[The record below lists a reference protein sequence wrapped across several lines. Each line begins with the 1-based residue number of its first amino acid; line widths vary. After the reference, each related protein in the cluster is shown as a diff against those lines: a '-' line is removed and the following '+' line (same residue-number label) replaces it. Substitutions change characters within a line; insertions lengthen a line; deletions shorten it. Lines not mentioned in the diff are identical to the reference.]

1 MQYSKY
7 QGHIFDAVLNTN
19 SNIAISATA
28 GSGKTTTIV
37 EAAKRLSKKYP
48 YKTILFNAFNNAIVD
63 ELKVRLGD
71 QIACSTIHSIGMR
84 SLIQHFKTNLKVNNY
99 KTFKFADS
107 VLHNHK
113 FKKNQ
118 KDVYK
123 FTLVDII
130 DLMRM
135 TLVDIEESAIDE
147 LCNRFDITI
156 TNGEIDHSIALLN
169 HLDQYNKKLNRSN
182 NFIDFTDMIY
192 IPATN
197 DSIKM
202 KQYDI
207 VFVDES
213 QDINKAQH
221 LFLDKLIKPGGRI
234 ISVGDRAQAIYGFA
248 GADVNSFEIFEKR
261 ENTIS
266 LPLSVC
272 YRCAKS
278 IVKNA
283 QQVNNQIEAFEGQI
297 EGEVRYGKVD
307 EITKNDMVICRNT
320 RPLVSLYFE
329 LLDADK
335 KSYIKGRDIET
346 GLIALYNKVKDLDKY
361 EAKAKLKDMLS
372 FIENDLAQK
381 RVKKPREHTKYLNFR
396 EKMRILEIISDKVQ
410 YMFEME
416 KQIHELFKDKVD
428 AIQLS
433 TIHKAKGREADRVFY
448 IETFNGEKLIP
459 SKYATQPW
467 EIEQENNILF
477 VALSRAKKSLI
488 YLNFVEKL

>member
-1 MQYSKY
+1 MK
-7 QGHIFDAVLNTN
+7 A
-19 SNIAISATA
+19 
-28 GSGKTTTIV
+28 
-37 EAAKRLSKKYP
+37 
-48 YKTILFNAFNNAIVD
+48 
-63 ELKVRLGD
+63 
-71 QIACSTIHSIGMR
+71 
-84 SLIQHFKTNLKVNNY
+84 LIKHFRTNLKVNTF

-107 VLHNHK
+107 VLQDYK

-123 FTLVDII
+123 FTLVDMI

-156 TNGEIDHSIALLN
+156 TNGEIDHSIALLD
-169 HLDQYNKKLNRSN
+169 HLNKYNQKLNKYN
-182 NFIDFTDMIY
+182 NDIDFTDMIY

-197 DSIKM
+197 DDIKM
-202 KQYDI
+202 QQYDI

-234 ISVGDRAQAIYGFA
+234 ISVGDRSQAIYGFA

-261 ENTIS
+261 ENTIT

-283 QQVNNQIEAFEGQI
+283 QQINNQIESYEGQI
-297 EGEVRYGKVD
+297 EGEVRYGTVE

-320 RPLVSLYFE
+320 RPLVALYFQ
-329 LLDADK
+329 LLKSDK
-335 KSYIKGRDIET
+335 KAFIKGRDIEA

-361 EAKAKLKDMLS
+361 EAKNKLKSMLS
-372 FIENDLAQK
+372 FIEDELAKK
-381 RVKKPREHTKYLNFR
+381 RIKKPREHPKYLNFR
-396 EKMRILEIISDKVQ
+396 EKMRILEIISERIQ

-428 AIQLS
+428 AIELS
-433 TIHKAKGREADRVFY
+433 TIHKSKGRESDRVFY
-448 IETFNGEKLIP
+448 VETINGERLIP

-467 EIEQENNILF
+467 ELEQENNILF

-488 YLNFVEKL
+488 YLNFTETI